1 MLVAIGWFGAPRHR
15 ASATGDGEPI
25 GLFTTLPILW
35 AEAGDIGALI
45 DPQQA
50 PHWARAELARR
61 GPITAL
67 DTLAGPGGAKPGGAQ
82 PGGSGSP
89 LSALHRLVVAQPRPL
104 SGAENVAL
112 DAWVRGGGRLL
123 LIADP
128 ALTEDSAFPIGD
140 PRRPQVTVLL
150 SPILARWGLELQF
163 DQTQRFGPVVMRA
176 MGVAV
181 PTNLA
186 GRFVRRGAS
195 HCRLWAAGL
204 AATCAI
210 GQGQVTALADA
221 AVLERDDPA
230 GTRQQALSQL
240 LDRALAAR

>member
-1 MLVAIGWFGAPRHR
+1 VAIGWFGLHRPR
-15 ASATGDGEPI
+15 ATAAVGGEPI

-35 AEAGDIGALI
+35 AEAGDIGQLI
-45 DPQQA
+45 DPQQT
-50 PHWARAELARR
+50 PHWAQAELARR

-67 DTLAGPGGAKPGGAQ
+67 DTLAGPGEANSDGV
-82 PGGSGSP
+82 GSP

-104 SGAENVAL
+104 SAAENVAL
-112 DAWVRGGGRLL
+112 DAWVRRGGRLL

-128 ALTEDSAFPIGD
+128 ALTEDSAFPLGD
-140 PRRPQVTVLL
+140 PRRPQTSVLL

-163 DQTQRFGPVVMRA
+163 DETQRFGSAVIGA
-176 MGVAV
+176 LGAAV

-204 AATCAI
+204 ATTCAI
-210 GQGQVTALADA
+210 GRGQVTALADA

-230 GTRQQALSQL
+230 GARQQALSQL
-240 LDRALAAR
+240 LDRALTAR